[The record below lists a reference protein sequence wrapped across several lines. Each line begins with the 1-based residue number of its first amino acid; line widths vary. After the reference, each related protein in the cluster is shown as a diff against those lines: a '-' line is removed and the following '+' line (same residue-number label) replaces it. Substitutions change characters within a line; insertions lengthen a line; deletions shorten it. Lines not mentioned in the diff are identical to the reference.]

1 MPDSHATST
10 RAGTF
15 FDSKHRVLPV
25 PGVSPLFEWLFE
37 GDGAVHGTSISV
49 SALQA
54 GWRDA
59 PANDPHRQEKVDSR
73 TLLFYVKLSA
83 ISWRLLPNTPTFRG
97 DHEHTTINAVTTL
110 VLEMIVFLA
119 SSFIRRTLST
129 PYLAKL
135 CVFRD

>member
-1 MPDSHATST
+1 MKFCFMQNSLQFLGAHA
-10 RAGTF
+10 
-15 FDSKHRVLPV
+15 
-25 PGVSPLFEWLFE
+25 
-37 GDGAVHGTSISV
+37 
-49 SALQA
+49 
-54 GWRDA
+54 
-59 PANDPHRQEKVDSR
+59 
-73 TLLFYVKLSA
+73 
-83 ISWRLLPNTPTFRG
+83 RLLPNTPTFRG